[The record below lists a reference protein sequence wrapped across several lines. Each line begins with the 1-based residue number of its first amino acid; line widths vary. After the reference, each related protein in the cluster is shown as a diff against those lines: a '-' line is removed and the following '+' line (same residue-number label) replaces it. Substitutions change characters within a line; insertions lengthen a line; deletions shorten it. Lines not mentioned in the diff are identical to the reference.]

1 MKASMTWYEAQT
13 PLGDT
18 SRLKTNPLF
27 RLEPVMWKFDPV
39 NFGTVEIDMARE
51 DDRREANRVAVDKE
65 LMKSISGTA
74 ILLYPLWVR
83 ASYAVLGITTA

>member
-39 NFGTVEIDMARE
+39 NFGTVEM
-51 DDRREANRVAVDKE
+51 
-65 LMKSISGTA
+65 
-74 ILLYPLWVR
+74 R
-83 ASYAVLGITTA
+83 ASYAALGITTA

>member
-1 MKASMTWYEAQT
+1 MSGQSMTWYEAQT

-39 NFGTVEIDMARE
+39 NFGTVEIDMAPPPSGLRIIP
-51 DDRREANRVAVDKE
+51 DFRRSVDIME
-65 LMKSISGTA
+65 WVSM
-74 ILLYPLWVR
+74 VR
-83 ASYAVLGITTA
+83 ANLTNRLYYEYLGITTA

>member
-1 MKASMTWYEAQT
+1 M
-13 PLGDT
+13 DD
-18 SRLKTNPLF
+18 LKKLYP
-27 RLEPVMWKFDPV
+27 PDGPIHV
-39 NFGTVEIDMARE
+39 VEIDMARE

-74 ILLYPLWVR
+74 ILAMQQLGAEYLKRHLLLYPLWVR